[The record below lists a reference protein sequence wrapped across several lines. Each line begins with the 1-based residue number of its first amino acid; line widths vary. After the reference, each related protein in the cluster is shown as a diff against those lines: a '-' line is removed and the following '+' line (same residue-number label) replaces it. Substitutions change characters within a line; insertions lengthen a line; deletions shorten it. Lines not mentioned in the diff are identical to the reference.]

1 MGIQLNGT
9 SGTDVISAVDGS
21 LTIDGDI
28 SVADKII
35 HNGDTNTAIRFP
47 SADTITAETAGDE
60 RFRIKSDGVVNIGDR
75 SDNTWIDSTLKV
87 RKDQNAVTKIAVR
100 NENSGSS
107 ASSAIAV
114 NAYGNSWMF
123 DCGSAAKNSNALTIR
138 VDATAGGNQGTEK
151 LRITTAGNV
160 GINSTIPRS
169 KLHVA
174 NGSSHYNPG
183 NPTGL
188 GAGAVACLESSGD
201 VALQFL
207 SSTTT
212 DNFIYF
218 GDTSSATTGSI
229 QYDHSADALLFNVN
243 GGTERFRINS
253 VGKVGINS
261 TAPDGMLAIEHTS
274 SAPNLTMRNHP
285 AAGPYTNLYG
295 MELRH
300 AFGSVQHGALIHTE
314 EADLG
319 RRSLDIS
326 DSDGVF
332 CTFVMGR
339 VGINTTRPTGNLD
352 IRAKTDDNPS
362 LRLYR
367 QSGGGDVGSVAFA
380 SNTGTNC
387 YINWRGGGVTKGL
400 QFFTS
405 SNGND
410 GSTAE
415 RMRLN
420 EDLNILDGNL
430 VIGTAGH
437 GIDFSAQTATSAAG
451 TGNLAELLD
460 HYEEGSCTMN
470 YSPAS
475 GAFGGMV
482 YTSGKY
488 TRIGRLVT
496 VTGAISLHSNTNASG
511 AVRIT
516 GWPFTV
522 TGLNSTWSLEGG
534 HGTLRGEYNYPDEFN
549 MIVMNNGGTNA
560 YVYNDSGTEL
570 NVSNMNTGYNESQ
583 CSFTVTYMTDD

>member
-1 MGIQLNGT
+1 MTVVNPKSISGITSITTPSGSDDLLTIHTNNGT
-9 SGTDVISAVDGS
+9 ERIRVNDNKAMFSVDAKPDADSTRDLGASGAKWNDAFITTLRADVGVVTSFS
-21 LTIDGDI
+21 GDI
-28 SVADKII
+28 KIEDKIV
-35 HNGDTNTAIRFP
+35 HNGDTNTALRFP
-47 SADTITAETAGDE
+47 SADTITAETG
-60 RFRIKSDGVVNIGDR
+60 
-75 SDNTWIDSTLKV
+75 
-87 RKDQNAVTKIAVR
+87 
-100 NENSGSS
+100 GSES
-107 ASSAIAV
+107 
-114 NAYGNSWMF
+114 
-123 DCGSAAKNSNALTIR
+123 
-138 VDATAGGNQGTEK
+138 
-151 LRITTAGNV
+151 LRITSAGLV
-160 GINSTIPRS
+160 GINSTIARS

-174 NGSSHYNPG
+174 NGGSNYNPG

-352 IRAKTDDNPS
+352 VRAKTDDNPS

-387 YINWRGGGVTKGL
+387 YINWRGGGVTKGF
-400 QFFTS
+400 QIFTS

-415 RMRLN
+415 RVRVN

>member
-1 MGIQLNGT
+1 MTVINPKSISGIT
-9 SGTDVISAVDGS
+9 SITTGSGGDDLLTIHNNSGAERFRVDGS
-21 LTIDGDI
+21 GNTRITSGIVTTLSVEAITGNIKIDDRI
-28 SVADKII
+28 L
-35 HNGDTNTAIRFP
+35 HTGDTNTMIRFP
-47 SADTITAETAGDE
+47 ANDTVSVETAGVQ
-60 RFRIKSDGVVNIGDR
+60 RFTVDAAGRVLVGGTSEYTAYSDSKIQVATNDSTAAVQVTRWSNDGSSPYLNLGKSRGAVGAYTIVQNGDRLGQISFTGADGTDMTSHAASIAAYVDGTPGSNDMPGRIVFATSSDG
-75 SDNTWIDSTLKV
+75 
-87 RKDQNAVTKIAVR
+87 
-100 NENSGSS
+100 
-107 ASSAIAV
+107 
-114 NAYGNSWMF
+114 
-123 DCGSAAKNSNALTIR
+123 
-138 VDATAGGNQGTEK
+138 
-151 LRITTAGNV
+151 
-160 GINSTIPRS
+160 GIS
-169 KLHVA
+169 
-174 NGSSHYNPG
+174 
-183 NPTGL
+183 
-188 GAGAVACLESSGD
+188 E
-201 VALQFL
+201 
-207 SSTTT
+207 
-212 DNFIYF
+212 
-218 GDTSSATTGSI
+218 
-229 QYDHSADALLFNVN
+229 
-243 GGTERFRINS
+243 TERVRINS

-285 AAGPYTNLYG
+285 AAGPYTNEYG
-295 MELRH
+295 LELRH
-300 AFGSVQHGALIHTE
+300 AYGSVKHGALIHTQ

-362 LRLYR
+362 IRLYR
-367 QSGGGDVGSVAFA
+367 PSGGGDVGSVSFA
-380 SNTGTNC
+380 SAAGTNC

-410 GSTAE
+410 GSTSE

-511 AVRIT
+511 NVYIT

-534 HGTLRGEYNYPDEFN
+534 HGTIRGEYNYPDEFN
-549 MIVMNNGGTNA
+549 MLVMNNGGTNA
-560 YVYNDSGTEL
+560 YVYNDAGTYL
-570 NVSNMNTGYNESQ
+570 NVSNMSLGYNETQ
-583 CSFTVTYMTDD
+583 CSFTVTYMTDA